1 MNCIS
6 CNHQISQTPDDP
18 TVFCPKCG
26 HRLDLVA
33 QQKPA
38 APVPK
43 HLADARR
50 SVGKIREK
58 KQASVEKRKQI
69 VVAGAGLI
77 LIYLYFFRQPAQESE
92 AALAQVAEQRAPCG
106 ADDAGCLASRIAGRI
121 QSPCAQAI
129 ERQISRRFEWTDGA
143 LERKFEPG
151 GWYEPGRSVIFLGRH
166 LMAQNVFGADER
178 LGYFCVTTAAGSV
191 IKAGI
196 PDYE

>member
-1 MNCIS
+1 MNCTS
-6 CNHQISQTPDDP
+6 CNQQISQNPDDP

-26 HRLDLVA
+26 HRLDLIA
-33 QQKPA
+33 PQKPE

-50 SVGKIREK
+50 SVGKIRKK
-58 KQASVEKRKQI
+58 KQAAVEKRNK
-69 VVAGAGLI
+69 VFAAVAGLI
-77 LIYLYFFRQPAQESE
+77 LVYLLFFRQPAQESE
-92 AALAQVAEQRAPCG
+92 AALAQVAAQQVPCR
-106 ADDAGCLASRIAGRI
+106 ADDAACLASRIAGRV

-151 GWYEPGRSVIFLGRH
+151 GWYEPSRSVIFLGRH
-166 LMAQNVFGADER
+166 LMVQNVFGADER
-178 LGYFCVTTAAGSV
+178 QGYFCVTTPSGSV

-196 PDYE
+196 PNFE